1 MNSPLGK
8 RVFTAVAF
16 VALAGML
23 AFGGGIRYFCY
34 CSGAAVLTLHE
45 HCHGVHGE
53 KGPVDH
59 APAGHRHGDR
69 GDHGDRERGDHDG
82 HRHELVESSTE
93 LRLPDVVTAPGA
105 KPLPLLWA
113 AASEGETARA
123 GKPAGERP
131 RPRIA
136 EDPPPLSQ
144 RVARS
149 VVRLI

>member
-1 MNSPLGK
+1 MHSPLGK
-8 RVFTAVAF
+8 RVFTAIAF

-23 AFGGGIRYFCY
+23 AFGGGVRYFCY

-45 HCHGVHGE
+45 HCHGGHGE
-53 KGPVDH
+53 EGPVDH
-59 APAGHRHGDR
+59 APVGHRHDDR
-69 GDHGDRERGDHDG
+69 GGHESGDHDD
-82 HRHELVESSTE
+82 HHHELVESSTE
-93 LRLPDVVTAPGA
+93 LRLPDVVTAPEA
-105 KPLPLLWA
+105 KPLPLLWTA
-113 AASEGETARA
+113 PSDRETFRA
-123 GKPAGERP
+123 VKPAVERP

>member
-8 RVFTAVAF
+8 RVFTAIAF

-34 CSGAAVLTLHE
+34 CAGAAVLTLHE

-53 KGPVDH
+53 EGPVDH
-59 APAGHRHGDR
+59 APAGHRHD
-69 GDHGDRERGDHDG
+69 DHGDCGGHESGDHDG

-93 LRLPDVVTAPGA
+93 LRLPDVVTAPEA
-105 KPLPLLWA
+105 KPLPLLWTA
-113 AASEGETARA
+113 PSPRETVRGGE
-123 GKPAGERP
+123 PAVERP

-144 RVARS
+144 RIARS

>member
-1 MNSPLGK
+1 M
-8 RVFTAVAF
+8 
-16 VALAGML
+16 
-23 AFGGGIRYFCY
+23 
-34 CSGAAVLTLHE
+34 LTLHE
-45 HCHGVHGE
+45 HCHGAHGE
-53 KGPVDH
+53 NGPVDH
-59 APAGHRHGDR
+59 APAGHRHGDH